1 MFATQE
7 HIDQLHKLVTN
18 GTKRQ
23 KRDLAP
29 LLAEEGLTPEDLAAK
44 SVKALSTPDLNIRA
58 LIFAVS

>member
-7 HIDQLHKLVTN
+7 HINQLHKLVAN

-29 LLAEEGLTPEDLAAK
+29 LLAEEGLTPEDLATK